1 MQKLIF
7 ICLFFL
13 GWNYVNSQELNC
25 NVTVVSSQISG
36 SNKQVFST
44 LEKAV
49 SDFMNNNKWT
59 KIAYKKQE
67 KVQCAL
73 IINITEQ
80 SGSNDFSGS
89 IQLQVVRPVF
99 DSTYQT
105 PILNY
110 KDDDVSFTYEEF
122 QPLLYN
128 ETNYESNLTSLL
140 SFYAYVILG
149 FDSDS
154 FAEKGGDKYF
164 KKAESIVAIAQQGGK
179 KGWSSLSGK
188 KSRFG
193 LIDQMLD
200 NAFSVY
206 RNMLYNYHIKGL
218 DLMFKDKE
226 LAKKNMAKSIIS
238 LRSIYSSRPSSLLL
252 RLFSDTKTEEIK
264 SVFKDGPKIDTVDLK
279 EMLMRFIPANNESWN
294 AIK

>member
-1 MQKLIF
+1 MQKIIF
-7 ICLFFL
+7 IFLLIL
-13 GWNYVNSQELNC
+13 GWNTVNSQELNC

-36 SNKQVFST
+36 SNKQVFAT
-44 LEKAV
+44 LEKSI

-59 KIAYKKQE
+59 NITYKKQE
-67 KVQCAL
+67 KIQCAL
-73 IINITEQ
+73 IVNITEQ
-80 SGSNDFSGS
+80 SGNDFSGS
-89 IQLQVVRPVF
+89 IQMQVVRPVF

-105 PILNY
+105 PTLNY

-179 KGWSSLSGK
+179 KGWNSLNGR
-188 KSRFG
+188 KSRFQ
-193 LIDQMLD
+193 LIDEILD
-200 NAFSVY
+200 TRYSTY
-206 RNMLYNYHIKGL
+206 RDMLYNYHINGL
-218 DLMFKDKE
+218 DLMFKNKE
-226 LAKKNMAKSIIS
+226 LAKKNMAKSIIN
-238 LRSIYSSRPSSLLL
+238 LRSIYSSRPSSFLL
-252 RLFSDTKTEEIK
+252 RLFSDTKTDEIE
-264 SVFKDGPKIDTVDLK
+264 SIFKDGPKINTVDLK